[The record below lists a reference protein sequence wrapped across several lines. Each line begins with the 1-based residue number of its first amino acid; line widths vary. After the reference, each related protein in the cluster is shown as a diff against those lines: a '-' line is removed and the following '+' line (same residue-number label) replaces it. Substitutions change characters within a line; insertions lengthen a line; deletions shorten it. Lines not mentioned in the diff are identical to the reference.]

1 MIKKDI
7 FVDGTAILLTAMNL
21 WSSITGHA
29 LHLLLDLLY
38 NKKYLNEMYD
48 VQCFLIIIST
58 IKFIV
63 YEIIFD
69 VDAHVV

>member
-1 MIKKDI
+1 
-7 FVDGTAILLTAMNL
+7 
-21 WSSITGHA
+21 
-29 LHLLLDLLY
+29 
-38 NKKYLNEMYD
+38 MYD

-69 VDAHVV
+69 VDAHVVWMKRPTYVVVKSVFMLSFKKLI

>member
-1 MIKKDI
+1 
-7 FVDGTAILLTAMNL
+7 
-21 WSSITGHA
+21 
-29 LHLLLDLLY
+29 
-38 NKKYLNEMYD
+38 MYD

-69 VDAHVV
+69 VDAHVVWMKKPTICSCEKCVYVKL